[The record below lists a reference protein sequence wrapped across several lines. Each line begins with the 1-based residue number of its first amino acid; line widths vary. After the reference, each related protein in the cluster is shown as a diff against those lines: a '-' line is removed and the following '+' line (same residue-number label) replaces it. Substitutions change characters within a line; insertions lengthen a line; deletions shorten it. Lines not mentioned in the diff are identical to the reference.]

1 MTCKQCNSHI
11 SDDKIGQSPRNNLD
25 LLDSAESSAPA
36 TLAVDSDVAFT
47 IESMSTKIKALM
59 ADLYKHNTT
68 EKRSLS
74 TSTLSYLFKWLTIA
88 SVVFSYRPTRLIL
101 FN

>member
-1 MTCKQCNSHI
+1 MTPCELMTCEQCNSHI

-36 TLAVDSDVAFT
+36 ILAVDSDVTFT
-47 IESMSTKIKALM
+47 IESMSTKIKALV

-74 TSTLSYLFKWLTIA
+74 ASTFSYLFKWLTFT
-88 SVVFSYRPTRLIL
+88 SVVFSY
-101 FN
+101 